1 MNDKLKDTNLNDGV
15 NDGEGSNGGEEK
27 KFTQAEL
34 ENVLK
39 KRVADIVNA

>member
-1 MNDKLKDTNLNDGV
+1 MDDKLKDTNLNNGV
-15 NDGEGSNGGEEK
+15 NDGEDSSSGEEK

-39 KRVADIVNA
+39 KRINLD